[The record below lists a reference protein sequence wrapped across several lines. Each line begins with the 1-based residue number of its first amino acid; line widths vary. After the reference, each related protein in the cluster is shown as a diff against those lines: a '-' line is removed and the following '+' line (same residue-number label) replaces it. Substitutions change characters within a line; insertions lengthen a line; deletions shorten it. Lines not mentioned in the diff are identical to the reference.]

1 MQHVKISAV
10 LVLAI
15 WLVAAN
21 LASAQ
26 EQAYLRVETN
36 YPEAILF
43 ADSLR
48 LGSAFGQ
55 IVSVPSSL
63 RMLRLVP
70 PDVDTWS
77 VAPVSRRVDLAP
89 GDTASVR
96 IDFPYTYRIE
106 SIPFGASVHIESAP
120 GDLRRIGS
128 TPTLYSSQ
136 EPIKGTLLLER
147 PGFAVERIDPGS
159 EVWNRYVVEL
169 SPTDELGPTASRVDW
184 SPPTRHRAWIDY
196 AALGVALA
204 AGAAAIHYKFK
215 ADDIYAQYEDTAD
228 PSLRSDIK
236 SLDLRSGVALGV
248 MQAGIGVFA
257 IRLALR

>member
-1 MQHVKISAV
+1 MLALAV
-10 LVLAI
+10 
-15 WLVAAN
+15 WLTAAD

-26 EQAYLRVETN
+26 EQAYVQVKTN

-48 LGSAFGQ
+48 IGSTVGQ
-55 IVSVPSSL
+55 VVSLPSTV

-77 VAPVSRRVDLAP
+77 VAPVSRRVDLVP
-89 GDTASVR
+89 GDTASVQ

-106 SIPFGASVHIESAP
+106 SIPFGATVHIESDR
-120 GDLRRIGS
+120 GDLRRIGA

-147 PGFAVERIDPGS
+147 PGFAVVRIDPGS
-159 EVWNRYVVEL
+159 DVWNRYVIEL
-169 SPTDELGPTASRVDW
+169 SPSDELSPTASRVDW
-184 SPPTRHRAWIDY
+184 TPPTRHRAWIDY

-204 AGAAAIHYKFK
+204 AGAAAVHYKFK
-215 ADDIYAQYEDTAD
+215 ADDLYAQYEDTAD
-228 PSLRSDIK
+228 PSLRSDINR
-236 SLDLRSGVALGV
+236 LDLRSGVALGM